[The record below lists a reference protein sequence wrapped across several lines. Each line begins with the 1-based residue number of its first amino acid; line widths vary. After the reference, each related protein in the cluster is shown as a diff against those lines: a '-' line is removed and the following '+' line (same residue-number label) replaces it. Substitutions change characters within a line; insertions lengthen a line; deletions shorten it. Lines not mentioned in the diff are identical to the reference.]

1 MEFEYPWQG
10 DKKKLKFIIK
20 GLQLARYLV
29 TVLGSN
35 IKTVTWMGDNIN
47 YQTRFQG
54 GSQAYLSED
63 ANELDG
69 TYDVA
74 NSAVTII
81 DKLGPLD
88 ADAPYVI
95 EFKKEPKTSDWANF
109 MISCQGIGDDVSI
122 SDVEGS
128 ATTVSGTTAD
138 QTDSNQYNSTTA
150 MEPELDTSTFTP
162 ITPASNAPPPAVDTT
177 GFTSNYTLAN
187 TDSRVG
193 IFELTE
199 FSPYAKYQFKC
210 DRLPVGYYLLT
221 AFCEAISNRTVTI
234 ATQTTDA
241 DDDTFDGYKT
251 LALKTDDLDE
261 NGHHYR
267 TFIALA
273 FHVKEVRSSLAE
285 LFRLEYTSANNIGL
299 IGSCATVVPI
309 TQTYYDGLTV

>member
-47 YQTRFQG
+47 YQTLFQG

-122 SDVEGS
+122 TDVEGN

-138 QTDSNQYNSTTA
+138 QTDSNQYNSTSV
-150 MEPELDTSTFTP
+150 MEPNLDDSMFTP
-162 ITPASNAPPPAVDTT
+162 ITPSGTEPPPAVDTS

-187 TDSRVG
+187 TDSRIGV
-193 IFELTE
+193 FELDEHST
-199 FSPYAKYQFKC
+199 YAKYQFKC

-221 AFCEAISNRTVTI
+221 AFCEGISNGATTI
-234 ATQTTDA
+234 ASRDTSADA
-241 DDDTFDGYKT
+241 DAFGGYKT
-251 LALKTDDLDE
+251 LALRSDDLNE
-261 NGHHYR
+261 SGHHYR

-273 FHVKEVRSSLAE
+273 FRVKEVRSGLAE
-285 LFRLEYTSANNIGL
+285 LFRLEYTSANNVGL
-299 IGSCATVVPI
+299 LGACATVIPI
-309 TQTYYDGLTV
+309 TQSYYEGLTV